1 MKIILLIT
9 FMLLSD
15 SLWADVD
22 NRYLQSGKV
31 LYENP
36 LEEDVLRINLALGY
50 CTVLE
55 FPEKPLMV
63 TVGDNSLIQVEV
75 PQNSNSVVIK
85 PLQNAGETNIFI
97 FTPNQRFNYNVIIG
111 DPIHVDYVVDSQAVK
126 QINLKGKEH
135 LSLEK
140 FLKMA
145 REYEFLKHHNVIN
158 ERKFMQ
164 KSISSQ
170 CSYPKFNINLIEAF
184 SNKDPNY
191 LVLHIRV
198 NNLTDEVFNLIE
210 QSANI
215 LIKGQKFIP
224 QYVLFDSDQLFP
236 NNKTDGWLVL
246 ENSFVSIDNKFSLT
260 LGVDDEEY
268 TCE

>member
-1 MKIILLIT
+1 M
-9 FMLLSD
+9 
-15 SLWADVD
+15 
-22 NRYLQSGKV
+22 
-31 LYENP
+31 
-36 LEEDVLRINLALGY
+36 
-50 CTVLE
+50 
-55 FPEKPLMV
+55 
-63 TVGDNSLIQVEV
+63 
-75 PQNSNSVVIK
+75 
-85 PLQNAGETNIFI
+85 
-97 FTPNQRFNYNVIIG
+97 
-111 DPIHVDYVVDSQAVK
+111 
-126 QINLKGKEH
+126 H
-135 LSLEK
+135 LTLEK

-158 ERKFMQ
+158 EREFMQ

-215 LIKGQKFIP
+215 QINGQKFIP